1 MSESTMSP
9 SVYATY
15 AYGASIPA
23 GGYVYSNYI
32 NKEKSWL
39 MFTIGAVGTA
49 LVVPIVTAVS
59 LRLILANLSD
69 SPDEKTSTD

>member
-32 NKEKSWL
+32 NKEKSWTA
-39 MFTIGAVGTA
+39 FTVGALLTA

-59 LRLILANLSD
+59 LGLIIANLSD
-69 SPDEKTSTD
+69 SSDDKISTD